1 MQACP
6 VNPAISIVWGVCILR
21 VDNRAGTVLGKS
33 SKLSGL
39 ELNEPAD
46 VQCDGL
52 QLSAFGD
59 ESTSPTH
66 MGVSERVLIIR
77 ILLFR
82 VLY

>member
-1 MQACP
+1 M
-6 VNPAISIVWGVCILR
+6 R

-66 MGVSERVLIIR
+66 MGVSENRGT
-77 ILLFR
+77 LFWSP
-82 VLY
+82 YNKDPTI